1 MVGIA
6 ARLGVR
12 LGVDSFALFLLTCTW
27 KFGRV
32 GKGGEDCISY
42 MVNKQS
48 VQDIDRS
55 LSAFYSSRT

>member
-55 LSAFYSSRT
+55 